1 MNGRKRHLLV
11 DVLGLILAV
20 VVHPAN
26 LQDRDGARLVFER
39 ARGRFPRLKKI
50 WADGGYAGQLVEWV
64 KSSFRWVL
72 QIVRRSAEACGFEA
86 LPHRWIV
93 ERTFGWFNRYR
104 RLSKDYEFLPDTS
117 ESMIYIAMIHL
128 MLKRLRPCPAT

>member
-1 MNGRKRHLLV
+1 M

-26 LQDRDGARLVFER
+26 IQDRDGARLVLER
-39 ARGRFPRLKKI
+39 ARGVFPRLKKI
-50 WADGGYAGQLVEWV
+50 WADRGYAGPLVEWV

-72 QIVRRSAEACGFEA
+72 EIIGRSAETRGFDV

-93 ERTFGWFNRYR
+93 ERTFAWFNRYR
-104 RLSKDYEFLPDTS
+104 RPSKDYEFLPATN
-117 ESMIYIAMIHL
+117 ESMIYVAMIHL
-128 MLKRLRPCPAT
+128 MVKRLRPCPFA

>member
-20 VVHPAN
+20 VVHPADI
-26 LQDRDGARLVFER
+26 QDRDGARLVFDR
-39 ARGRFPRLKKI
+39 VRGLLPRLKKV

-72 QIVRRSAEACGFEA
+72 QIVRRPAEACGFEA

-104 RLSKDYEFLPDTS
+104 RLSKDYEFLTDTS
-117 ESMIYIAMIHL
+117 ETMIYISMIHL
-128 MLKRLRPCPAT
+128 MLKRLRPCQAT

>member
-1 MNGRKRHLLV
+1 VNGRKRHLLV

-26 LQDRDGARLVFER
+26 IQDRDGVRLVLER
-39 ARGRFPRLKKI
+39 ARGVFPRLKKI

-72 QIVRRSAEACGFEA
+72 EIVHRSAEACGFEV

-104 RLSKDYEFLPDTS
+104 RLSKDYEFLPATS

-128 MLKRLRPCPAT
+128 MLKRLRPCRVT

>member
-26 LQDRDGARLVFER
+26 IQDRDGARLVLER
-39 ARGRFPRLKKI
+39 ARGVFPRLKKI

-72 QIVRRSAEACGFEA
+72 EIVSRSPEACGFEV

-93 ERTFGWFNRYR
+93 ERTFAWFNRYR
-104 RLSKDYEFLPDTS
+104 RLSKDYEFLPATS

-128 MLKRLRPCPAT
+128 MLKRLRPCPVT

>member
-26 LQDRDGARLVFER
+26 IQDRDGARLVLER
-39 ARGRFPRLKKI
+39 ARGVFPRLKKI
-50 WADGGYAGQLVEWV
+50 WADGGYAGQLVECV

-72 QIVRRSAEACGFEA
+72 EIVSRSEEASGFEV

-117 ESMIYIAMIHL
+117 ESMIYVAMIQL
-128 MLKRLRPCPAT
+128 MLKRLRPCPVT